1 MGNILT
7 GIYFRDSWGT
17 PIIII
22 HSPVQPSPAEE
33 VVGGGDAASA
43 ATASSGAVLTATT
56 DAGPQQ
62 APYTITVSE
71 TLSLAKTLLI

>member
-1 MGNILT
+1 MLCLLDTCIVWEILT

-33 VVGGGDAASA
+33 VVGGDAASA

-62 APYTITVSE
+62 APYTITVSD
-71 TLSLAKTLLI
+71 